1 MKKMSRENVDFMAL
15 YRAQTWEERAEVLYR
30 RAEIFR
36 AVGNLD
42 NCCEELILSRRRKK
56 LGAALLKAVIKDY
69 LLILEQSENELQ
81 KAWGLEPD
89 PNGTLI
95 GFIQS
100 IVLVPNWITQNSWD
114 MEGSSMR
121 IVLCTGSISAGD

>member
-1 MKKMSRENVDFMAL
+1 MSRENVDFMAL

-89 PNGTLI
+89 PKWHSYWFYPKYCTCPKLDNAEQLGY
-95 GFIQS
+95 G
-100 IVLVPNWITQNSWD
+100 
-114 MEGSSMR
+114 R
-121 IVLCTGSISAGD
+121 IINADCPLHGKHFCRGLK